1 MSLLDPVKCV
11 FNVIDDYQLSTVT
24 HAQVYIRDSAKGSSI
39 INLMLY
45 WMFIPLLF
53 LTCLIAKVTA
63 VVIISVSL
71 AIATTTLLVP
81 LLLTEAV
88 FKLFKKA
95 C

>member
-39 INLMLY
+39 VNLLMY

-53 LTCLIAKVTA
+53 LTCLIAKVTSVA
-63 VVIISVSL
+63 IISVSL
-71 AIATTTLLVP
+71 TIAATTLLVP
-81 LLLTEAV
+81 LILTEVV
-88 FKLFKKA
+88 FHLFKKA